1 MSGPSRTESK
11 EVSRTIYN
19 VCLSSWFG
27 FRDSFEPH
35 LPSVHQDSS
44 SLKLAPLSP
53 PSCIYLTSLS
63 FSSILFLELKLLAFL
78 SVFLSFL
85 HFLFLTPVDMHS
97 DTHKP
102 TCSLFLP
109 SPSALYLLMH
119 IFSMLFDTQVTLS
132 PLVCKVAEI
141 SSWGNNL
148 ASGKGK
154 N

>member
-11 EVSRTIYN
+11 EVSRTIYS
-19 VCLSSWFG
+19 VCLSWLFG

-35 LPSVHQDSS
+35 LPPVHQDSS
-44 SLKLAPLSP
+44 SLKLASVSP
-53 PSCIYLTSLS
+53 PSYVYLTSLS
-63 FSSILFLELKLLAFL
+63 FSSVLFLVLKLLAFL

-85 HFLFLTPVDMHS
+85 HFLFLTPVDMPN

-102 TCSLFLP
+102 ASSLFLP

-141 SSWGNNL
+141 SSWGNSL

>member
-19 VCLSSWFG
+19 VCLSSSFG

-35 LPSVHQDSS
+35 LPSVPQDSS
-44 SLKLAPLSP
+44 SLKLAPLS